1 MQADAEHQ
9 QDNAE
14 FGKLGRKRLV
24 GDEAWRERP
33 DGNAGEQ
40 VADKRRNAEPL
51 RYSSEYES

>member
-40 VADKRRNAEPL
+40 VADKRRKCGTAAL
-51 RYSSEYES
+51 